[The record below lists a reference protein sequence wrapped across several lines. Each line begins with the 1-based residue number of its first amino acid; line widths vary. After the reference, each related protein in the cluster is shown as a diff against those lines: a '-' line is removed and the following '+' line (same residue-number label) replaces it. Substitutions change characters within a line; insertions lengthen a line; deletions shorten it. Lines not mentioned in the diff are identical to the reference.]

1 MGWRSAYMREFV
13 LTQGTL
19 FIRRLCNKKMSNIS
33 KDPCNRRWFWG
44 VTLSVCLIFFGY
56 LTVRMDGWNDSIKT
70 TATKAKTSQ
79 RNLTSDSDLK
89 ARTSRGNTD
98 VIHTY
103 LERAKR
109 GMSDLEILGVIDDYA
124 SLGHFPTS
132 GNLQECRAYAIRLDQ
147 WFAEAVTDALLLT
160 SEQRLQ
166 LRHAL
171 AEYLVLRMHSFQK
184 TTESGRNTGI
194 FTEMHFEGT
203 HVYRS
208 AALAP
213 WNLCTLTEEQTK
225 LTTKRMWENSQ
236 EKAMKVP
243 GVASNQIPWL
253 MYGSL
258 LMQDPSNGLPMEYP
272 PPSVLDDICKMHG
285 TIKGGLIDITTAF
298 PLTPDQAIEKHRMNL
313 LAQVRMLHPSQL
325 RMALLINPAIS
336 IAIRQQLEGQ

>member
-1 MGWRSAYMREFV
+1 M
-13 LTQGTL
+13 
-19 FIRRLCNKKMSNIS
+19 I
-33 KDPCNRRWFWG
+33 
-44 VTLSVCLIFFGY
+44 FGY
-56 LTVRMDGWNDSIKT
+56 LAVRTDGWNDSTKI
-70 TATKAKTSQ
+70 TATKAKPSQ
-79 RNLTSDSDLK
+79 RKLTSDSDVK

-103 LERAKR
+103 RERAKR
-109 GMSDLEILGVIDDYA
+109 GMSDLEILGMIDDYA

-132 GNLQECRAYAIRLDQ
+132 GNMEESRVYATRLDQ

-166 LRHAL
+166 LRDSL
-171 AEYLVLRMHSFQK
+171 AAHRDQRMQSFQK
-184 TTESGRNTGI
+184 TTESGHNAGI

-225 LTTKRMWENSQ
+225 LTTKRMWEHSQ

-243 GVASNQIPWL
+243 GFESNQIPWL

-272 PPSVLDDICKMHG
+272 PPSILDDICKMHG
-285 TIKGGLIDITTAF
+285 TIKGGMIDITTAF
-298 PLTPDQAIEKHRMNL
+298 PLTPDQTIEKHRMNL